1 MTISVQDLPVNCYLY
16 LLMVNKSHL
25 RTLVINI
32 EAPGVIVILVGELQ
46 PVRMT
51 NLLWLKGG
59 IQVLD
64 RDYSFRAFGL
74 LDRKYTDVHISV
86 SRKDATAGFN

>member
-1 MTISVQDLPVNCYLY
+1 MITP
-16 LLMVNKSHL
+16 SHL

-32 EAPGVIVILVGELQ
+32 EVSGVIGILVGDLQ

-59 IQVLD
+59 VQVLD
-64 RDYSFRAFGL
+64 GDYSFRAFGL
-74 LDRKYTDVHISV
+74 LDRKHTFIFQLRFFRCVSVLVGLLDNILYIYTS
-86 SRKDATAGFN
+86 TTEG